1 MSKKLDEY
9 PIDFVITWVDGND
22 SEWKKEY
29 NKYKGLDGDQAQTRF
44 RDMDTLQYWFRGVEK
59 YAPWVNKIY
68 FVTCGQRPQWLNANN
83 SKLICMDHKDFIPKE
98 YLPTFSSHAI
108 EMNLHRI
115 SGLSEH
121 FVYFNDDT
129 FIIDKVNPDTFF
141 KKGLP
146 RQAAV
151 INYPVP
157 MEEPLNLVPVVNT
170 AVINKHFVK
179 KEVMKKQIRKFYTL
193 KYHKYVLKNIQFIM
207 GKWFP
212 GFKYFHQPAPFLKAT
227 YNEVWEKEYAKLHNT
242 CMHKFRVLTD
252 VNQWLIQDWQ
262 ICKGEFEPQ
271 DTKIGYYG
279 SIENN
284 ERLFR
289 TIEAM
294 KSKMYKLVCANDNGI
309 EDFKL
314 MKEELINVFEEI
326 FPDKSKF
333 EI

>member
-1 MSKKLDEY
+1 M
-9 PIDFVITWVDGND
+9 
-22 SEWKKEY
+22 
-29 NKYKGLDGDQAQTRF
+29 
-44 RDMDTLQYWFRGVEK
+44 
-59 YAPWVNKIY
+59 
-68 FVTCGQRPQWLNANN
+68 
-83 SKLICMDHKDFIPKE
+83 
-98 YLPTFSSHAI
+98 
-108 EMNLHRI
+108 
-115 SGLSEH
+115 
-121 FVYFNDDT
+121 
-129 FIIDKVNPDTFF
+129 
-141 KKGLP
+141 
-146 RQAAV
+146 
-151 INYPVP
+151 
-157 MEEPLNLVPVVNT
+157 
-170 AVINKHFVK
+170 
-179 KEVMKKQIRKFYTL
+179 
-193 KYHKYVLKNIQFIM
+193 
-207 GKWFP
+207 
-212 GFKYFHQPAPFLKAT
+212 
-227 YNEVWEKEYAKLHNT
+227 WEKEYAKLHNT

-294 KSKMYKLVCANDNGI
+294 KSKKYKLVCANDNGI